1 MAGQTSFT
9 QEAADRICDELSAG
23 RSLRSI
29 CLDGDMPSQSTV
41 FRWLRD
47 EAHEEFR
54 QQYAR
59 ARDNQ
64 ADTLADEILDIADD
78 GSNDYVGEEEKYN
91 GDAVARSRLRVDAR
105 KWLAGELAPKKYG
118 EKIDHTLANPDGS
131 PVVFQTI
138 FEKKPEA

>member
-64 ADTLADEILDIADD
+64 ADTHADEILGMADD
-78 GSNDYVGEEEKYN
+78 GSNAYRSEERRGGNEGGST
-91 GDAVARSRLRVDAR
+91 GDSRWSSAL
-105 KWLAGELAPKKYG
+105 KPK
-118 EKIDHTLANPDGS
+118 N
-131 PVVFQTI
+131 
-138 FEKKPEA
+138 KKNI

>member
-78 GSNDYVGEEEKYN
+78 GSNDYVGEDEKYN

-105 KWLAGELAPKKYG
+105 KWLAGKRSDEHTSEEHTSEL
-118 EKIDHTLANPDGS
+118 
-131 PVVFQTI
+131 Q
-138 FEKKPEA
+138 

>member
-78 GSNDYVGEEEKYN
+78 GSNDSVGDEEKYK
-91 GDAVARSRLRVDAR
+91 GDAVARSRLRVYAR
-105 KWLAGELAPKKYG
+105 TWIAGQPPTKKYG
-118 EKIDHTLANPDGS
+118 EKTDTTLTNPTGT
-131 PVVFQTI
+131 PI
-138 FEKKPEA
+138 AY

>member
-47 EAHEEFR
+47 EAHEESR

-59 ARDNQ
+59 ASENQ
-64 ADTLADEILDIADD
+64 ADTLADEILNIADY
-78 GSNDYVGEEEKYN
+78 GSSAYAGADDNNSDE
-91 GDAVARSRLRVDAR
+91 AVARSHQRAR
-105 KWLAGELAPKKYG
+105 
-118 EKIDHTLANPDGS
+118 
-131 PVVFQTI
+131 
-138 FEKKPEA
+138 

>member
-47 EAHEEFR
+47 QAHEEFR

-64 ADTLADEILDIADD
+64 ADTLAAEILDIADD
-78 GSNDYVGEEEKYN
+78 GSNDSVGEDEKYT
-91 GDAVARSRLRVDAR
+91 GDAVARSRLRVDRSA
-105 KWLAGELAPKKYG
+105 E
-118 EKIDHTLANPDGS
+118 HTSDLQSLMSNS
-131 PVVFQTI
+131 
-138 FEKKPEA
+138 